1 MTYIIID
8 PTDMTYD
15 GGYVYKDDA
24 EYMLNYW
31 QSEYDQPAMFMVYI
45 EGVPSRTF
53 EPYFR
58 WMADVKI
65 FKK

>member
-31 QSEYDQPAMFMVYI
+31 QSEYYI